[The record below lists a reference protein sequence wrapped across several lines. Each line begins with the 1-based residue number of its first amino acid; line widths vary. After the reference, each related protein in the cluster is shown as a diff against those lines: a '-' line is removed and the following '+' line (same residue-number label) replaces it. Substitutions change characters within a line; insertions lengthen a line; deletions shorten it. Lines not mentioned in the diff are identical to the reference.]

1 MKSRADLTT
10 VPGFADLD
18 VDTDGNPIVWENHY
32 TCQGCSSE
40 QVDWSD
46 TWSCQCNDRCPGCD
60 TVIEPHE
67 STWIGPE
74 SEVLKALWEA
84 LAEVGSQEASPLKD
98 RARRPSLTL
107 LEIAAIYGL
116 MLQDDRL
123 KDSEL
128 AGKFA
133 KLIQEELN
141 PARREL
147 VAAYHA
153 AAVTEDGVIEIDPD
167 AEISEGTDPGAY
179 VMVWQWVSA
188 KDAGVE
194 VEEYDEDDLL
204 NSIADERANDPT
216 TLTKL
221 EEL

>member
-18 VDTDGNPIVWENHY
+18 LDTSGNPCVWENHY
-32 TCQGCSSE
+32 DCSACLNS
-40 QVDWSD
+40 WSD
-46 TWSCQCNDRCPGCD
+46 TWSCQCNDKCSECGAE
-60 TVIEPHE
+60 IEPE
-67 STWIGPE
+67 SSTWIGPE

-84 LAEVGSQEASPLKD
+84 LPEAGSQDTSPVVD
-98 RARRPSLTL
+98 SARRPSLTL
-107 LEIAAIYGL
+107 LEITTLYGL
-116 MLQDDRL
+116 MLKDDRL
-123 KDSEL
+123 KDSDL

-153 AAVTEDGVIEIDPD
+153 AANTEDGVIEIDPD

-188 KDAGVE
+188 RDAGIE
-194 VEEYDEDDLL
+194 VEENIE
-204 NSIADERANDPT
+204 
-216 TLTKL
+216 
-221 EEL
+221 